1 MITSGQIRAAR
12 AMLKWTAAQLAD
24 VSGVGVATVRRIEL
38 AEKLPSSNVKT
49 IELIRVAFESAGIIF
64 VGSPNNDPG
73 VIHTSSKQ

>member
-24 VSGVGVATVRRIEL
+24 ISGVGVATVRRIEL